1 MNYNV
6 HLIRQEK
13 LTLHIDDLIGIVQQL
28 EAISQGWGMDF
39 DCFEL
44 DEDDYPT
51 GIIWERI

>member
-6 HLIRQEK
+6 HLIRQEE
-13 LTLHIDDLIGIVQQL
+13 LTLHIADLEGIIQQL

-39 DCFEL
+39 ECLEIN
-44 DEDDYPT
+44 EET